1 MIGFKHLKISLFAYR
16 PTRKLAY
23 FSYNYP
29 APLSTKNLPL
39 RPLTKSL
46 FFKLHGAIFALINI
60 NPCLPVFIIKIRIIQ
75 AVMAAPAFFAQEGSF
90 EFHLSGNSCISA
102 ARSMGKWW
110 SLSSSIYASAAFNMD
125 SFFMYKTKL
134 GIMMPCKVCVTQA
147 GP

>member
-60 NPCLPVFIIKIRIIQ
+60 NPCLPVFIIKIRLIQ

-90 EFHLSGNSCISA
+90 EFHLSGNYHIGGFVRQA
-102 ARSMGKWW
+102 Q
-110 SLSSSIYASAAFNMD
+110 
-125 SFFMYKTKL
+125 FMHIRRPQH
-134 GIMMPCKVCVTQA
+134 GQMVVS
-147 GP
+147 